1 MTKNLAKDE
10 IDLLDT
16 IIVIWEK
23 KITVIV
29 FMVLSIITTVIYQS
43 SQEASKFRILTE
55 VRPISV
61 MDEAKY
67 NIYNSFLNTIAPNYV
82 KENVTEKTKNENQSQ
97 ARSYRILE
105 TNVRDLEINNIDKQF
120 LLDLFI
126 DRLNQN
132 SNLIEL
138 IKKSELIKKDDY
150 SSMFE
155 YENAVIELASSM
167 KLLNID
173 KQAYENETPIIIQ
186 FENSNINNWENFLLF
201 IQNETNKLVQKD
213 LILMFN
219 NYINYVES
227 IKQFKI
233 EDIQTQLSVTSDV
246 SEKTALKK
254 KRDLLIGNKY
264 IDRMKNIFNNSPIS
278 NIENFYAA
286 RFLTDSTKYEISKKN
301 SEMKI
306 YLVGAIFGTL
316 LGIFFALLSNAIQN
330 RNRK

>member
-1 MTKNLAKDE
+1 
-10 IDLLDT
+10 
-16 IIVIWEK
+16 
-23 KITVIV
+23 
-29 FMVLSIITTVIYQS
+29 
-43 SQEASKFRILTE
+43 
-55 VRPISV
+55 
-61 MDEAKY
+61 
-67 NIYNSFLNTIAPNYV
+67 
-82 KENVTEKTKNENQSQ
+82 
-97 ARSYRILE
+97 
-105 TNVRDLEINNIDKQF
+105 
-120 LLDLFI
+120 
-126 DRLNQN
+126 
-132 SNLIEL
+132 
-138 IKKSELIKKDDY
+138 
-150 SSMFE
+150 
-155 YENAVIELASSM
+155 M

>member
-186 FENSNINNWENFLLF
+186 FKNSNINNWENFLLF
-201 IQNETNKLVQKD
+201 IQDETNKLVQKD

-254 KRDLLIGNKY
+254 ERSLNWK
-264 IDRMKNIFNNSPIS
+264 
-278 NIENFYAA
+278 
-286 RFLTDSTKYEISKKN
+286 
-301 SEMKI
+301 
-306 YLVGAIFGTL
+306 
-316 LGIFFALLSNAIQN
+316 
-330 RNRK
+330 